1 MEGQCYPHEYQSILR
16 GSDSPA
22 IHANI
27 PLEKLYDQL
36 CAGVFLNNRTVKYS
50 VEKESQKNCFMM
62 YARGFSIACSDDP
75 SCWKWVTE
83 KDAPSNGVLVEMAEL
98 LKVCELDARRRKF
111 DVSIL
116 SRATTYEVVFV
127 IMLTP
132 SGYGWENLVNF
143 GVTLPDGTTQEH
155 KVNLQKKPNGE
166 WIEIKAGEVSTSEY
180 TEGEMEVFMFE
191 HGDHWKSGL
200 VLKGVLIR
208 PEQINK

>member
-83 KDAPSNGVLVEMAEL
+83 KDAPSDGVLVEMAEL
-98 LKVCELDARRRKF
+98 LKVRWLDVRGKF
-111 DVSIL
+111 DL
-116 SRATTYEVVFV
+116 SNLSPATTYEAVFV
-127 IMLTP
+127 IKLKS
-132 SGYGWENLVNF
+132 SGYGWEVPVNF
-143 GVTLPDGTTQEH
+143 GVTLPDGTKKEH
-155 KVNLQKKPNGE
+155 KVNLKEKPKDQ

-180 TEGEMEVFMFE
+180 KEGQMEVFMYE
-191 HGDHWKSGL
+191 HSDHWKSGL

-208 PEQINK
+208 PKNYINK